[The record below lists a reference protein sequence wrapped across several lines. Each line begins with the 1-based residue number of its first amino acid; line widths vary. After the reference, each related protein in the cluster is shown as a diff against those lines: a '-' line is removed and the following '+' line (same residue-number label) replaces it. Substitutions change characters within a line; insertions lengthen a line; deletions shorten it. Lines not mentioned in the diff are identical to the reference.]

1 MMDWR
6 NHNDSSRFGA
16 DLVRLVTEEGWPE
29 SNPVS
34 KRLFGL
40 CLYRLIRSHG
50 WEYPT
55 EHRNQKQLEWIPACI
70 ALVAF
75 ADSFVKAFDAFFD
88 RSSDVIFRLKS
99 DDVLDLDYL
108 ANTFDVMFAT
118 FRKEYYSF

>member
-16 DLVRLVTEEGWPE
+16 DIVRLVTEQGWPE
-29 SNPVS
+29 SDPVS

-40 CLYRLIRSHG
+40 SIYRLIRSHG
-50 WEYPT
+50 WEYPKAYC
-55 EHRNQKQLEWIPACI
+55 NQKQLEWIPPCI

-88 RSSDVIFRLKS
+88 RSSDVIFRLKIDEIS
-99 DDVLDLDYL
+99 DFYYV
-108 ANTFDVMFAT
+108 ANTFDVMFVA
-118 FRKEYYSF
+118 FRNEHGPF